1 MKAFMHQVEKQW
13 RSQIGV
19 KDVGGTGNGKVQTPD
34 PTMFL
39 RKQKDVTETEMEGLA
54 SNRREN
60 SDPEKEMGHQ
70 AGSDP
75 QQMLPGW
82 KGCCEPAN
90 ICLKP
95 LVPYGPVH

>member
-60 SDPEKEMGHQ
+60 SDPGTGDG
-70 AGSDP
+70 ASGRFRR
-75 QQMLPGW
+75 
-82 KGCCEPAN
+82 PADAPRVER
-90 ICLKP
+90 L
-95 LVPYGPVH
+95 L